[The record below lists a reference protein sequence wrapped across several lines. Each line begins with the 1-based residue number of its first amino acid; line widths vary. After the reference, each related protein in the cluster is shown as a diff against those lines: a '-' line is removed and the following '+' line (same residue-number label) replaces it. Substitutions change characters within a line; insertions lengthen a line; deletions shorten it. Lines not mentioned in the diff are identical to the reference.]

1 MSTSTSTSS
10 ILTVS
15 MSVSGGSLARKHNIN
30 VQLDFSNIDNNR
42 ILQWAADNRIIAL
55 QRVLRATSDEYIE
68 NLHGKL
74 SVHADACGG
83 KIETPAERI
92 AKLISAGMPAA
103 LAKLAVENPTQFATI
118 MAGVKS

>member
-1 MSTSTSTSS
+1 MSNVLS
-10 ILTVS
+10 IS
-15 MSVSGGSLARKHNIN
+15 MSVSGGALSKKHVIN

-55 QRVLRATSDEYIE
+55 QRVLRATSDEYLDGL
-68 NLHGKL
+68 NGKL
-74 SVHADACGG
+74 AVHADACGG

-92 AKLISAGMPAA
+92 AKLIAAGMPAA

>member
-1 MSTSTSTSS
+1 MSNANSSSTIS
-10 ILTVS
+10 VS
-15 MSVSGGSLARKHNIN
+15 MSISGGSLTRKHVIN
-30 VQLDFSNIDNNR
+30 VQLDFSNIDNAR

-55 QRVLRATSDEYIE
+55 QRVLRATSDEY
-68 NLHGKL
+68 LDGLGGKL
-74 SVHADACGG
+74 SVHADGCGG

-92 AKLISAGMPAA
+92 SKLISAGMPAA